1 MMTMRNPAT
10 RSRTQGLQ
18 PCLLAI
24 AGAFFLSISGTA
36 VAGSAY
42 GIRTQSTSVLG
53 SAQAGM
59 TAGPY
64 DLSRISL
71 NPAALGLGSG
81 TEVTTGLSG
90 IMLYQRAYDVTAS
103 TTTGTPL
110 SGGNGGEA
118 GTTVAIPHFY
128 SAFDLDDRMR
138 LGFGSTS
145 YYGLGS
151 KWQPGW
157 AGRYYA
163 GSSSILSADI
173 LSVLSFRPIPSLI
186 IAGGPVIEYLRV
198 KTNTALDIGT
208 VDQLSGGFFGGVP
221 GASDGTLATRAD
233 SWSAGVILGATYEVW
248 EGTRLGVSWRSQ
260 IRHKLEG
267 DADFSSGGPVGQGI
281 SSVTGLFRDTKLRSS
296 LINPAVA
303 TFGISQEITPSLTV
317 FADVQHMGWS
327 SVREATLNFANPSQ
341 PAARNVLNL
350 RDSWYT
356 ALGGRYQLNQKYA
369 VRSGIGLDEPATRD
383 HTRTP
388 AIPDSFSV
396 WTTIGLEVRMSDRM
410 RLDFA
415 YGHLFAD
422 KAAINLNA
430 TQPGNEFRGNLSG
443 KTRTTSDFFA
453 MQFAWKF

>member
-1 MMTMRNPAT
+1 MKTCNAAWSIRP
-10 RSRTQGLQ
+10 RDLRPS
-18 PCLLAI
+18 LLTI
-24 AGAFFLSISGTA
+24 AGACSIFMA
-36 VAGSAY
+36 NPAIAGSAY

-90 IMLYQRAYDVTAS
+90 IMLHQRAYDVSAS
-103 TTTGTPL
+103 TTTGVPL
-110 SGGNGGEA
+110 TGGNGGES
-118 GTTVAIPHFY
+118 GTTAAIPHFY
-128 SAFDLDDRMR
+128 SAFDIDDRMR
-138 LGFGSTS
+138 LGFGTTS

-163 GSSSILSADI
+163 GSSSMLSADI
-173 LSVLSFRPIPSLI
+173 LSVISFRPIPSLI
-186 IAGGPVIEYLRV
+186 IAGGPVIEYLRL
-198 KTNTALDIGT
+198 KTNTELDIGT
-208 VDQLSGGFFGGVP
+208 VDQISGGFFGGTP
-221 GASDGTLATRAD
+221 GGSDGTLATRAD
-233 SWSAGVILGATYEVW
+233 SWSAGAILGATYEVF

-267 DADFSSGGPVGQGI
+267 DANFSPGGSVGQGI
-281 SSVTGLFRDTKLRSS
+281 SAATGLFRDTRLSSS

-303 TFGISQEITPSLTV
+303 TFGISQEITPALTV

-341 PAARNVLNL
+341 PAAKNVLNL

-356 ALGGRYQLNQKYA
+356 ALGGRYQLNDRYA
-369 VRSGIGLDEPATRD
+369 MRTGVGLDEPATRD
-383 HTRTP
+383 GTRTL
-388 AIPDSFSV
+388 AIPDNFSV
-396 WTTIGLEVRMSDRM
+396 WTAVGLEVRLSDGM

-415 YGHLFAD
+415 YGHVFAD
-422 KAAINLNA
+422 KASINLNA
-430 TQPGNEFRGNLSG
+430 SQPGNEFRGNFSG

-453 MQFAWKF
+453 MQIAWKF